1 MKGQCLGVIGTV
13 EFEDD
18 CRDAVLELRGALLD
32 LFQDVGSDPTRPQD
46 VARRFKLNKNLTWK
60 IAKIVGSESAF
71 DAVEQV
77 PGTGGMKILLK
88 SMREA
93 DASSSVIERVE
104 HAMDRY
110 EQMIQIHV
118 GDRVSLE
125 LMLDGMGSD
134 KSKLIKSRK
143 LAYQGNTG
151 LWGLQADARITAQ
164 FIAPS
169 SLDAKKVDIAQV
181 TGLKRVRRLRQ
192 VDRWDLFRFVRL
204 EDSTVEHVRLP
215 IDRSEVECPG
225 LMSAFSD
232 GVQPDIRVQENDQ
245 SINIEL
251 GPGPVGKTGEFSSYF
266 GYTYPACESRYASV
280 DDDEAFLFSSI
291 SMPARVLLFDLFVHK
306 DLYPLIEPRVNVFGN
321 PWSSERNFDDKAR
334 IEVLE
339 TLQDLGRGANIST
352 ALARNYPGV
361 INATLGAAG
370 WEAADFHCMRLL
382 VDYPPMGSAIGVAF
396 KLPSES

>member
-1 MKGQCLGVIGTV
+1 MDIQEATQ
-13 EFEDD
+13 FEDH

-32 LFQDVGSDPTRPQD
+32 LFQEVGSDPTRPQD

-77 PGTGGMKILLK
+77 PGTGGMKIVLE
-88 SMREA
+88 SMRQA
-93 DASSSVIERVE
+93 DASEEAIARVKG
-104 HAMDRY
+104 AMDRY

-134 KSKLIKSRK
+134 KSKLLKSRK
-143 LAYQGNTG
+143 LVYQGNTG
-151 LWGLQADARITAQ
+151 LWGLQANARITAQ

-169 SLDAKKVDIAQV
+169 TLDPMKLDIAQV
-181 TGLKRVRRLRQ
+181 TGLQRVRRLRQ
-192 VDRWDLFRFVRL
+192 IDRWDLFRFVRL
-204 EDSTVEHVRLP
+204 HGEGQEQTRLP
-215 IDRSEVECPG
+215 IDLAEQGCPG
-225 LMSAFSD
+225 LMSEFSE
-232 GVQPDIRVQENDQ
+232 GVLPEIRIEESER

-266 GYTYPACESRYASV
+266 GYMYPGCESRYASA

-291 SMPARVLLFDLFVHK
+291 SMPAQVLLFDLYVHK

-321 PWSSERNFDDKAR
+321 PWSSERVFDEKAR

-339 TLQDLGRGANIST
+339 SFQDLGRGANIST
-352 ALARNYPGV
+352 ALARNYPRV
-361 INATLGAAG
+361 IETTLNAGG
-370 WEAADFHCMRLL
+370 WQASDFHCLRLL
-382 VDYPPMGSAIGVAF
+382 VDYPPMGSAIGVTF
-396 KLPSES
+396 KLPSEP